1 MKYSTAGGPRRV
13 TDEQVRRIREWKP
26 LKELAK
32 ELGISYSYVVK
43 IRNGFQ
49 HKQKSPS

>member
-26 LKELAK
+26 LYQLAK
-32 ELGISYSYVVK
+32 ELGISYSHTVK

-49 HKQKSPS
+49 HKQKSP